1 MKAYI
6 DFFRHYVNWRGRT
19 GRKGY
24 WLFVLINIIIIF
36 VLQILDRIIATTFLG
51 FSSQEV
57 NSHGGIY
64 ILTVL
69 YILATFIPN
78 ITLSIR
84 RLHDINKSGWWL
96 LLSLIPIA
104 GSLILLIFACLKSDG
119 GNRFGNQPLDGY
131 TV

>member
-6 DFFRHYVNWRGRT
+6 DFFRHYINWRGRT

-24 WLFVLINIIIIF
+24 WLFVLVNIIIIF

-57 NSHGGIY
+57 NSHAGIY
-64 ILTVL
+64 TLTVL
-69 YILATFIPN
+69 YIIATFIPN

-104 GSLILLIFACLKSDG
+104 GSLILLVFACLKSG
-119 GNRFGNQPLDGY
+119 GDNQFGNQPLDGY